1 MSEKLFKKLRNMTI
15 VMTLL
20 LAYSLYFGWCEETN
34 TNKTGANV
42 KEKFT
47 IAIDAGH
54 GGRDPGVV
62 SKKGDLEKDIN
73 LSLAIKLKR
82 LMESEGAKVV
92 MVRESDEA
100 LYKDGDTNK
109 KVADMRNRVKKV
121 NDSKADLF
129 VSIHVNSYVDEK
141 VYGSQVFYLKGD
153 EESSKLANLIQKNL
167 NKIRSDK
174 EGKEAKANKSYYLLK
189 NINAPAVI
197 AECGFLSNEEELA
210 LLKEE
215 SYQEKVAWSIHMG
228 VMEYYNDTNILEDC
242 ESTK

>member
-1 MSEKLFKKLRNMTI
+1 
-15 VMTLL
+15 
-20 LAYSLYFGWCEETN
+20 
-34 TNKTGANV
+34 
-42 KEKFT
+42 
-47 IAIDAGH
+47 
-54 GGRDPGVV
+54 
-62 SKKGDLEKDIN
+62 
-73 LSLAIKLKR
+73 
-82 LMESEGAKVV
+82 MESEGAKVV

-100 LYKDGDTNK
+100 LYKDSDTNK

-215 SYQEKVAWSIHMG
+215 SYQEKVAWAIHMG